1 MRTWHP
7 VFSSGSCLNTVQR
20 ATAKPSNPQWA
31 AFTMSIWC
39 IVGPDISS
47 RSSGQHAT
55 RRPRPPWPPA
65 GNRAT
70 SHAGAPAKVVRRIRN
85 EPPSARMRPAES
97 SSCGNQPPPLTGAW
111 SVTLPLRRGRLSLRL
126 RIRGITRW
134 AESDSSRVLLTG
146 FNGNGQP
153 VLSGCHRA
161 CRVVSERA
169 RQVRRPVE
177 VKRHRPV
184 AARFGD

>member
-1 MRTWHP
+1 VSYEESLVALGETRPLVCRALVTAQERRTERLAMLLDGARLKGLEQLHE
-7 VFSSGSCLNTVQR
+7 FLN
-20 ATAKPSNPQWA
+20 A
-31 AFTMSIWC
+31 AEQAYLEL
-39 IVGPDISS
+39 P
-47 RSSGQHAT
+47 
-55 RRPRPPWPPA
+55 
-65 GNRAT
+65 
-70 SHAGAPAKVVRRIRN
+70 APAKLAFLVARVRADFETALEATLSGCSKSTEGVAIV
-85 EPPSARMRPAES
+85 PATRP
-97 SSCGNQPPPLTGAW
+97 
-111 SVTLPLRRGRLSLRL
+111 

-161 CRVVSERA
+161 CRVVGERA

-184 AARFGD
+184 GVRFGD